1 MTSLILNSLEIRE
14 FRAFKHI
21 RINGLGQVNLIVG
34 KNNVGKS
41 SILEALR
48 IYAHRGSLALI
59 QNILRERD
67 EVRLN
72 TRSINNISTQIN
84 AMRYLFHGMS
94 EMNDDFPVI
103 KIGPLNVEDQTLS
116 LRLNSIKQLSFL
128 SDIENEVNESIRED
142 VDIYSKESS
151 KSISFELM
159 IQYGLNNNVVYPIY
173 RGSSGSI
180 SSYAPL
186 NIPLIN
192 YSFIPSGGLTKRKL
206 ARLWD
211 NVILTDLEALVI
223 SSLQIIAP
231 ELERLNF
238 LLEGE
243 RDPIPV
249 VRLKNLPTRVPLGSL
264 GEGMN
269 RMFGIALSLVDARD
283 GILLIDE
290 IESGLHYSVQTDMW
304 RLIFE
309 TARRLNIQVVATTHS
324 WDCIQGFQ
332 QAAQEDK
339 LAEGVLIRL
348 GRRKGDIVSTV
359 YSEEELE
366 IVTREQIE
374 VR

>member
-1 MTSLILNSLEIRE
+1 MPNLILNSLEIRE
-14 FRAFKHI
+14 FRAFKHVK
-21 RINGLGQVNLIVG
+21 INGLGQVNLIVG

-72 TRSINNISTQIN
+72 ARSINNISAQIN

-128 SDIENEVNESIRED
+128 SDIENEVNESIRDD
-142 VDIYSKESS
+142 VDIYSKENS

-159 IQYGLNNNVVYPIY
+159 IQYGLNNNVVYPVY

-249 VRLKNLPTRVPLGSL
+249 VRLKNSPTRVPLGSL

-348 GRRKGDIVSTV
+348 GRRKGDIISTV
-359 YSEEELE
+359 YSEDELE